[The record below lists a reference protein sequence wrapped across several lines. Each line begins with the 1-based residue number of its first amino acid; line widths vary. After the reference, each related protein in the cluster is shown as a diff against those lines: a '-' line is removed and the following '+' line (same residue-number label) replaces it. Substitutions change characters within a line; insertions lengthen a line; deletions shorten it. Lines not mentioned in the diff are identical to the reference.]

1 MAKKPTSEA
10 DTESATKPKT
20 PIDPIDAFIAERGAR
35 QRTVLPMDSSV
46 LDHYLQL
53 RQRSVTAIGET
64 VLAMI
69 ATERYRNQSVG
80 NLRDILVEPML
91 RDRVVLAMT
100 RPPEGN
106 TKPFLPQT
114 SIAIWASVSAEV
126 DARISQQAAANVF
139 PIFLKPEEWVS
150 GDIVWLLDVIAPSAA
165 LTSAVIGQFR
175 KVANTSN
182 IKMHPA
188 ILRMIPAEL
197 LAELLGAARAAQASR
212 PQT

>member
-1 MAKKPTSEA
+1 MASNPNSE
-10 DTESATKPKT
+10 T
-20 PIDPIDAFIAERGAR
+20 PIDPIDAFIAQRG
-35 QRTVLPMDSSV
+35 QRRNEVHPMDASV
-46 LDHYLQL
+46 LEHYLQL

-114 SIAIWASVSAEV
+114 SIAIWASVSPEV
-126 DARISQQAAANVF
+126 DARITEQANAKVF
-139 PIFLKPEEWVS
+139 PIFLAPEEWVS
-150 GDIVWLLDVIAPSAA
+150 GDIVWLLDVIAPTAA

-175 KVANTSN
+175 KVANTAN
-182 IKMHPA
+182 IKLHPA
-188 ILRMIPAEL
+188 ILRMIPAEV
-197 LAELLGAARAAQASR
+197 LAEIVGAARAAQAKGR
-212 PQT
+212 QT